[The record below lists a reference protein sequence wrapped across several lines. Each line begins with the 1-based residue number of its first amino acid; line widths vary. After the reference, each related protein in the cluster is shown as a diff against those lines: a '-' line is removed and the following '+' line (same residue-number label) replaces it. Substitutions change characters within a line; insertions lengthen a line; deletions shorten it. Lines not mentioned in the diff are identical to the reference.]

1 MKKSLLIAPALGVLV
16 LAAAGS
22 VGGTVAWFSS
32 NTAWDNKAGEFAITK
47 LDGNLT
53 AAVSS
58 GVGTKVS
65 TANAKNIVV
74 AEEGANTNKNKL
86 THGSYDYKG
95 GKAYVLQ
102 TEAHDDIPAVFAK
115 KEEADALSTGWKAA
129 EKDTVQPIKK
139 ANNVYYAVSWQ
150 VAFTYA
156 FPADKTAV
164 NLYFDFN
171 STDGSKAAK
180 DEEDHSTKEHQTYK
194 GFRVAIVGQAA
205 GDNGATYKRVWAPNQ
220 TTLAQAQKYVAGEG
234 NDLVGARALYS
245 TDDLIYTATTK
256 INEGQKGANERPDC
270 IGQFTTDTENASKT
284 LTFKFVAWFEGED
297 ENVVDDAEL
306 QTIPNVSLKFYTRQ
320 DDGTG
325 E

>member
-32 NTAWDNKAGEFAITK
+32 NTAWENEAGQFAITK

-53 AAVSS
+53 AAVTS
-58 GVGTKVS
+58 GVGTQIS
-65 TANAKNIVV
+65 SANANNIIV
-74 AEEGANTNKNKL
+74 AEEAAGTHLNKL

-95 GKAYVLQ
+95 GNAYVLQ
-102 TEAHDDIPAVFAK
+102 TEAHDETPAVFAK
-115 KEEADALSTGWKAA
+115 KAEADALSTGWKAA
-129 EKDTVQPIKK
+129 ARDTEAPIAK

-164 NLYFDFN
+164 NLYFDFSAGG
-171 STDGSKAAK
+171 STATVSGSSEKA
-180 DEEDHSTKEHQTYK
+180 HRTHK
-194 GFRVAIVGQAA
+194 GFRVAMVGQDA
-205 GDNGATYKRVWAPNQ
+205 GANGTAYKRVWAPNQ
-220 TTLAQAQKYVAGEG
+220 TTLAQAQKYVAGDAG
-234 NDLVGARALYS
+234 HDLAGVRANYS
-245 TDDLIYTATTK
+245 SDDLIYTATTK

-306 QTIPNVSLKFYTRQ
+306 ETIPTVALKFYTRQ
-320 DDGTG
+320 DDGTNA
-325 E
+325 

>member
-32 NTAWDNKAGEFAITK
+32 NTAWDNQAGEFAITK

-53 AAVSS
+53 AAVTS
-58 GVGTKVS
+58 GIGTQVS

-74 AEEGANTNKNKL
+74 AEEGANTHKNKL

-95 GKAYVLQ
+95 GNAYVLQ
-102 TEAHDDIPAVFAK
+102 TEAHDEVPAVFAK
-115 KEEADALSTGWKAA
+115 KAEADALSTGWKAA
-129 EKDTVQPIKK
+129 ARDTVEPVKK

-150 VAFTYA
+150 VAFTYD

-171 STDGSKAAK
+171 STDGSKTADLA
-180 DEEDHSTKEHQTYK
+180 EVSAKEHQTYK

-205 GDNGATYKRVWAPNQ
+205 GTNGTTYKRVWAPNQ
-220 TTLAQAQKYVAGEG
+220 STLAQAQKYVAGDAEH
-234 NDLVGARALYS
+234 DLAGVRATYS
-245 TDDLIYTATTK
+245 SDDLIYAATEK
-256 INEGQKGANERPDC
+256 IAEGQKGANERPDC
-270 IGQFTTDTENASKT
+270 IGQFTTDTENVSKT

-306 QTIPNVSLKFYTRQ
+306 QTIPSVSLKFYTRQ
-320 DDGTG
+320 DNGAN
-325 E
+325 